1 MSENGYEENKKLIEY
16 RLDDHDKE
24 ITKLGEKVDD
34 GFKDINDKLQT
45 IILQTN
51 GNGKKNMLS
60 SLGGG
65 AGGGT
70 VASAIFNGIKEF
82 FSGS

>member
-51 GNGKKNMLS
+51 GNGKKNTLT

-65 AGGGT
+65 AGSGA

-82 FSGS
+82 FSGT